1 MAFLGRLNS
10 RGVLINWEIFSGN
23 RSCALKSPPNDD
35 QSVEESVENVPL
47 SKGSRTYIKTY
58 DDEKTVSAMGSPS
71 TVRYMGKFISSKK
84 GNSTYEKDVSTPRY
98 CAAQETETE
107 AETLPEEDGRSS
119 YNSSQYEDSQA
130 MGDLMLDKDSTTSVC
145 SWDEI
150 ISEETSSSPCM
161 ADDPCLSIPS
171 LKIRSQTETEAE
183 SEGYSPTY
191 SQTIKALKLE
201 RPVKEAYDTWLSAKR
216 QQKQYKAQAER
227 QKEVELKK
235 NIAERQKMA
244 KESYERWCAAKSLQK
259 SASSSKTSLTTPP
272 NKPVQNKSKSAS
284 APRLDAAAQRRL
296 QEWEMEKVKQAEKR
310 RLQQQREAARRHQ
323 ETLLRHKQADEA
335 FEKWM
340 QNVSQRPKPVPL
352 NQGLASLRGTISE
365 LYINPNE
372 WVD

>member
-1 MAFLGRLNS
+1 MAFLGRLNN

-23 RSCALKSPPNDD
+23 RSWALKSPPNDD
-35 QSVEESVENVPL
+35 QSEESVEKLPL
-47 SKGSRTYIKTY
+47 AKGSRTYIKTY
-58 DDEKTVSAMGSPS
+58 DDGKTVSGMGSPS
-71 TVRYMGKFISSKK
+71 TVRYVGKFISATN
-84 GNSTYEKDVSTPRY
+84 GNSTNERDVSTPRY

-130 MGDLMLDKDSTTSVC
+130 MGDLMLDKDSTTSEC

-150 ISEETSSSPCM
+150 ISKETSSNPSM
-161 ADDPCLSIPS
+161 ADDPCVSIPS
-171 LKIRSQTETEAE
+171 LNIRSQTETETE

-227 QKEVELKK
+227 RKEVELKK

-244 KESYERWCAAKSLQK
+244 KDSYERWCAAKFQQK
-259 SASSSKTSLTTPP
+259 SASSSKTSLKSPP

-310 RLQQQREAARRHQ
+310 RMQQQREAARLHQ

-352 NQGLASLRGTISE
+352 NQGLASLRGTVSE